1 MDLNFYF
8 PVPLNYLK
16 REDLPRFW

>member
-16 REDLPRFW
+16 REDLPRFS